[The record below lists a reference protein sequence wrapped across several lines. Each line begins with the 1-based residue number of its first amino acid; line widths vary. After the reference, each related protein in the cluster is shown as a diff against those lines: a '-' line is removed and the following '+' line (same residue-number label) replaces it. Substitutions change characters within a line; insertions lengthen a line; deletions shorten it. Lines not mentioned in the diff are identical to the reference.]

1 VRKHTVFYFF
11 LAVLTALPTFLNPV
25 PPRADNYAK
34 DEDRLQSSGKV
45 MKEII
50 NVPDNIPESLLYK
63 ADCVVVIPSVL
74 KAASIVRGAYGRG
87 GMTCRSGEDFQ
98 GPWGAPAMMVL
109 EGSKLSLQ
117 LGAQATDFVLLVMNP
132 RGASSILTSKVKF
145 GTDASAAAGL
155 KGHDAE
161 ADLDVTLRAEVLSY
175 SRSRGLFTGISLGGS
190 TLRSDNDAN
199 KHIYGEKMSAKEI
212 ALHDQVTIPQPAQ
225 LLVDTLSQHT
235 RKTGIASWYGGQQQ
249 GRKMANGQ
257 RFDRRE
263 FTAAS
268 WVFPLGTVVRVVN
281 VKNGDSV
288 VVTITDRGPNH
299 NLHRVIDLS
308 EAAAKR
314 LDYLGQGLTRVYLY
328 PLPSFQTVPAESLNA
343 KPSSTRS

>member
-1 VRKHTVFYFF
+1 
-11 LAVLTALPTFLNPV
+11 LAVLTALLTFLNPV
-25 PPRADNYAK
+25 PARADDNAK

-45 MKEII
+45 MKEIV

-74 KAASIVRGAYGRG
+74 KAASIARGTYGRG
-87 GMTCRSGEDFQ
+87 AMTCRSGEDSQ
-98 GPWGAPAMMVL
+98 GLWGAPTMMAF
-109 EGSKLSLQ
+109 EGSKLSVQ
-117 LGAQATDFVLLVMNP
+117 LGAQATDFVLLIMNP
-132 RGASSILTSKVKF
+132 RSVSSILTSMVKF
-145 GTDASAAAGL
+145 GTDVSVAAGPV
-155 KGHDAE
+155 GRDAE
-161 ADLDVTLRAEVLSY
+161 ADSDVTLRAEVLSY
-175 SRSRGLFTGISLGGS
+175 SRSRGLFAGISLGGS
-190 TLRSDNDAN
+190 TLRPDNDAN

-212 ALHDQVTIPQPAQ
+212 ARQNEVTIPQPAQ
-225 LLVDTLSQHT
+225 LLIDTLNQHT
-235 RKTGIASWYGGQQQ
+235 RKIGIASWYGGQQQ

-263 FTAAS
+263 LTAAS
-268 WVFPLGTVVRVVN
+268 WVFPLGTLVRVVN

-328 PLPSFQTVPAESLNA
+328 PLPSFQTIPVESLNT
-343 KPSSTRS
+343 KPSGTKS